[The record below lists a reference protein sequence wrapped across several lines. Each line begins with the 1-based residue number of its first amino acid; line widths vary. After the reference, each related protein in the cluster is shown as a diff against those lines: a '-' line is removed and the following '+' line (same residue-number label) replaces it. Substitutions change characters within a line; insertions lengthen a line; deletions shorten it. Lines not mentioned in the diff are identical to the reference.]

1 MRRFAL
7 LIPVILTAC
16 GTPQERCINA
26 ATRDMRVVD
35 RLIVETEGN
44 LKRGYAY
51 EEKTVYRTRWVNC
64 GERPSAENP
73 NPAPQMCMDDVAET
87 QRVTVAI
94 DLNAEAAKLAS
105 LKAKRAQQAKAA
117 APAIKTCRAQFPE

>member
-7 LIPVILTAC
+7 FIPLILTAC
-16 GTPQERCINA
+16 GTPQERCIGA

-44 LKRGYAY
+44 LKRGYGF
-51 EEKTVYRTRWVNC
+51 EEKTVYRMQRVDCTAS
-64 GERPSAENP
+64 PSADDP
-73 NPAPQMCMDDVAET
+73 SPARETCLDDVA
-87 QRVTVAI
+87 VTERQAVAL

-105 LKAKRAQQAKAA
+105 LKAKRAEQAKAA
-117 APAIKTCRAQFPE
+117 APAIKVCRAQFPE